1 VGQRE
6 GQARGGKFMC
16 GIVGYIG
23 DRETLPIILD
33 SLKRLEYRGYDS
45 AGVALLGEDIYIKR
59 TKGRIKDLEKKIDGT
74 YTVKNFYLGVGHTR
88 WATHGIPSDYNAH
101 PHTDCSGEIVVVHN
115 GIIENF
121 DEIKKE
127 LMEKGHKFTS
137 ETDTEVVPHLIEEC
151 YNGDLLSSV
160 MEAARRL
167 KGSFALAIF
176 SKKEPDKIIAVR
188 KDSPLIIG
196 IGEDGN
202 FLASDIP
209 ALLPYTKKVII
220 MEDGEVAVI
229 KKEEIDI
236 FNINGEK
243 LTKDILEVSWSLEQ
257 SEKKGYKHFMLKE
270 IMEEGEVLKEAI
282 RGRIRNGRVFL
293 PEISDPHFFNNIK
306 NIFLVACGT
315 AYHAGMIGKYFLED
329 ILHIP
334 VRCEVASEFRYEN
347 PNVGKDSLLILVS
360 QSGETADTVASLR
373 LGKKKGAKTL
383 GIVNVVGSTVAR
395 ESDEVLYIYAGPE
408 IAVASTKAYVA
419 QILVLLLL
427 SIYIGKLH
435 GAINPDFEET
445 LLKDILKIGN
455 LAEDIL
461 ERDDEAKKIAEKL
474 VNLRSV
480 FYIGRLLDYPTALEG
495 ALKLKEIS
503 YIHAEGYPAG
513 ELKHGPLA
521 LIEKSVPTFAITTD
535 ERIVEKMVSNIKE
548 VKAREGKVFS
558 ISREDFDE
566 IREISDETITIPRV
580 HRYLTPILSV
590 IPLQLIAYYTADM
603 RGLDVDKPR
612 NLAKSVTVE

>member
-1 VGQRE
+1 
-6 GQARGGKFMC
+6 MC

-59 TKGRIKDLEKKIDGT
+59 TKGRIKDLEKKINGT
-74 YTVKNFYLGVGHTR
+74 YTDKNFYLGIGHTR

-127 LMEKGHKFTS
+127 LINKGHRFTS
-137 ETDTEVVPHLIEEC
+137 ETDTEVVPHLIEEY

-160 MEAARRL
+160 MEAVKKL
-167 KGSFALAIF
+167 EGSFALAIF

-229 KKEEIDI
+229 KKDKVDV
-236 FNINGEK
+236 FNLDGEK
-243 LTKDILEVSWSLEQ
+243 LNKSILEVSWNLEQ

-282 RGRIRNGRVFL
+282 RGRIKNGRVFL
-293 PEISDPHFFNNIK
+293 PEIRDPYFFNDIK

-360 QSGETADTVASLR
+360 QSGETADTIASLR

-435 GAINPDFEET
+435 GAISYDFEER
-445 LLKDILKIGN
+445 LV
-455 LAEDIL
+455 EDIL
-461 ERDDEAKKIAEKL
+461 RISNLAQDVLKKDDEAKRIAEKL

-566 IREISDETITIPRV
+566 IKEISDETITIPKV
-580 HRYLTPILSV
+580 HRYLAPILSV